1 LQKREAPRPP
11 DEDMG
16 HPPPAAAAA
25 QGVHWVS
32 VDWLGILA
40 FALGWEVI
48 YQVGKWACAHYCAQW
63 PKLAS
68 LGSSYLAAFINA
80 CVCSVAGL
88 WICISLLSAD
98 DDARALIRDGD
109 EYAMTT
115 VAVLL
120 AAHSFIGWLLMDIV
134 HLITHFPDLGG
145 TDMVIHHVCFIL
157 LACVGYGYRVLP
169 LTGGW
174 LLLGEVSSIFLQL
187 RWYLI
192 NSGQGESPML
202 QWTNYA
208 FAGCFFLFRVVVL
221 WIGLFDLLL
230 HLRPVLIAP
239 PHNASAGAINAL
251 CVIVVACALL
261 NLYWLF
267 KIVRMATRPP
277 RQLRDESP
285 LVARKSRMHRS
296 SSASSTSSLT
306 AAEDLEIA
314 VTPTTAA
321 VSIGRFRD

>member
-1 LQKREAPRPP
+1 MAL
-11 DEDMG
+11 
-16 HPPPAAAAA
+16 HPPPAAAA
-25 QGVHWVS
+25 GVHWVS

-48 YQVGKWACAHYCAQW
+48 YQVGKWACAHYCTQW
-63 PKLAS
+63 PKIAS
-68 LGSSYLAAFINA
+68 HGSSYFAAFINA
-80 CVCSVAGL
+80 CVCSIAGL
-88 WICISLLSAD
+88 WICISLLGAD

-174 LLLGEVSSIFLQL
+174 LLLGEISSIPLNF
-187 RWYLI
+187 RWFLI

-202 QWTNYA
+202 QWANYA

-230 HLRPVLIAP
+230 HLRPVLIAAP
-239 PHNASAGAINAL
+239 QYASAGAINAL

-261 NLYWLF
+261 NLYWLL
-267 KIVRMATRPP
+267 KIVRMTTRPP

-285 LVARKSRMHRS
+285 LVARKPGQMRRNG
-296 SSASSTSSLT
+296 SASSTSSLT

-321 VSIGRFRD
+321 ASIGRFRD